1 MHRPAYMAIAA
12 AVIAS
17 AASAAGCRMPVGIDR
32 KPGTAPRCE
41 NGVCVEVVSFISH
54 RSTIGVWIDA
64 PPATR
69 LVNARVTADDGPACQ
84 GPYPVEWVDLD
95 GQLHRT
101 GPVDVGGAHGLVLGF
116 PINTWLSHS
125 GYWRAVFV
133 DVELDVAGATRCIR
147 TRLTDAAGK
156 EAVGS

>member
-1 MHRPAYMAIAA
+1 
-12 AVIAS
+12 
-17 AASAAGCRMPVGIDR
+17 MPVLIDR

-41 NGVCVEVVSFISH
+41 NGVCLEVVSFTSH
-54 RSTIGVWIDA
+54 QTTIGVWIDA

-84 GPYPVEWVDLD
+84 GPFPIEWVDLD
-95 GQLHRT
+95 GHLHRT
-101 GPVDVGGAHGLVLGF
+101 GPVDVGGAHGLILGF

-125 GYWRAVFV
+125 GYWRAMFV
-133 DVELDVAGATRCIR
+133 DVELDVAGAPRCIR
-147 TRLTDAAGK
+147 TRLTDAQGK

>member
-1 MHRPAYMAIAA
+1 GGGEVVP
-12 AVIAS
+12 S
-17 AASAAGCRMPVGIDR
+17 SPPDGAAGGW
-32 KPGTAPRCE
+32 T
-41 NGVCVEVVSFISH
+41 H
-54 RSTIGVWIDA
+54 A

-84 GPYPVEWVDLD
+84 GPFPIEWVDVDGQVRRSGPVELD
-95 GQLHRT
+95 G
-101 GPVDVGGAHGLVLGF
+101 DHGVVLGF

-133 DVELDVAGATRCIR
+133 DVELDVAGAPRCIR
-147 TRLTDAAGK
+147 TRLTNAEGK